1 MANIDFEFD
10 FATALAEGYHDDD
23 IYQSISYIANGLDMK
38 CISTEDAIRQLIAI
52 NSSVLS
58 KVLIKYN
65 YELLN
70 EL

>member
-10 FATALAEGYHDDD
+10 FATALAEAYHDSD
-23 IYQSISYIANGLDMK
+23 IYQNISYIAKGLDMK
-38 CISTEDAIRQLIAI
+38 SVSTEEAIRKLIAI

-58 KVLIKYN
+58 KVLTKYN